1 MIFYQNY
8 INAYPFDAEGY
19 EKEKKKGKGN
29 KKEKKEP
36 KIIIPKVPYI
46 EIEEVEELERVK
58 NEPND
63 SENGYEYEEDIIDSE
78 NGYEYEEDIIDSEN
92 GYEYEED
99 IIYKKKIYYEEVVNY
114 IDLYSFLYKN
124 GIIFLWENLTM
135 EVANKIIKLIICLD
149 IYGDAPEKASVLIN
163 CSKGSLLASRTL
175 CNFMNEGADINIET
189 IGCGKVGGPGIYALL
204 GGRTRLAFPKCSFLL
219 YRPNIKLDP
228 RLPPSAYEVDANIKL
243 KICGSLQ
250 DIFTKKTG
258 QPPEFI
264 RDIGRRGRYMSATE
278 AREYRIIDGIIGGF
292 NFKKS
297 EDETQ
302 EKSDK
307 NGG

>member
-1 MIFYQNY
+1 MIFYRNY
-8 INAYPFDAEGY
+8 INADPFDDPFDDEGD
-19 EKEKKKGKGN
+19 EKDKKGKRKKKEKK
-29 KKEKKEP
+29 EPKEP

-46 EIEEVEELERVK
+46 EIEEVEELERIE

-63 SENGYEYEEDIIDSE
+63 SENGDED
-78 NGYEYEEDIIDSEN
+78 EDEA
-92 GYEYEED
+92 E
-99 IIYKKKIYYEEVVNY
+99 IIYEKKIYYEEVVNF

-149 IYGDAPEKASVLIN
+149 IYGDATETASVLIN

-175 CNFMNEGADINIET
+175 CNFMNEGSDINIET
-189 IGCGKVGGPGIYALL
+189 IGCGQVGGPGIYALL
-204 GGRTRLAFPKCSFLL
+204 GGRTRLAFPNCSFLL
-219 YRPNIKLDP
+219 SRPNIKLDP
-228 RLPPSAYEVDANIKL
+228 RLPPSEYEVDANIKL
-243 KICGSLQ
+243 QICGSLQ
-250 DIFTKKTG
+250 DIFTEKTG

-264 RDIGRRGRYMSATE
+264 RDIGRRVRYMSAAE
-278 AREYRIIDGIIGGF
+278 AREYGIIDEIIRGF
-292 NFKKS
+292 NFKKP

-307 NGG
+307 NGE